1 MAEAQPAAPVLKLFC
16 VVPAERV
23 DAAAMALESALE
35 DESAVVSHYEIEDE
49 GPWCVEALLIDAENA
64 EAALASVKARLSDQD
79 LAEGLQADWLGDEDW
94 VAKSLAG
101 LAPVKAGRFC
111 VYGSHDRD
119 RVAPSRWR
127 LEIDAGQAFGT
138 GHHET
143 TVGCLLAL
151 EALGKAGE
159 LPVRAIDLGTGTG
172 VLAAAMVRLG
182 VRHVLASD
190 IDPIAVD
197 VARANLQAF
206 GVAGQVRAVTAA
218 GFEHPAL
225 RFAEPGLVVANV
237 LARPLVA
244 LAPEMRRRILPEGIV
259 ILSGLRL
266 TQERLVRG
274 TYLAH
279 GFRMVT
285 SYPLGAWTTLV
296 LQRRS

>member
-1 MAEAQPAAPVLKLFC
+1 MADASSAPRVLKLSC
-16 VVPAERV
+16 VVPADRV
-23 DAAAMALESALE
+23 EAAALALEAALE

-49 GPWCVEALLIDAENA
+49 GPWCVEALLVEAKDA
-64 EAALASVKARLSDQD
+64 EAALASVTARLTDRD
-79 LAEGLQADWLGDEDW
+79 LADGLQAEWLGDEDW
-94 VAKSLAG
+94 IAKSLAG
-101 LAPVKAGRFC
+101 LAPVRAGRFC
-111 VYGSHDRD
+111 VHGSHDRE
-119 RVAPSRWR
+119 RLAPSRWR

-159 LPVRAIDLGTGTG
+159 LPETAIDLGTGTG

-182 VRHVLASD
+182 VRRVVASD

-218 GFEHPAL
+218 GFEHPEL
-225 RFAEPGLVVANV
+225 RFMSPGLVVANV

-244 LAPEMRRRILPEGIV
+244 LAPEMRRRTAEEAVV
-259 ILSGLRL
+259 ILSGLRRN
-266 TQERLVRG
+266 QERWVRG

-296 LQRRS
+296 LQRR